1 MTFFFRRTPE
11 TKTTTSDLPPYLVT
25 TTASSTPSFAIPKIP
40 PPACNVS
47 SSNMPPFATPN
58 IPPPSRNVSS
68 SNMPPYAPSTHI
80 LDYSGL
86 PYMHFWPYQFT
97 APPSTTLLNATNYST
112 TTPSTHTV
120 SYSTNAPSYQ
130 TVQAMSS
137 RGPPMATSP
146 IPTANHGLASP
157 PSLTQ
162 IPVPPKFDFPPPF
175 IPTTTPSLPD
185 NQSLH
190 LPPNFPSMPQ
200 QLTERQLQHPAV
212 SVPGIAPR
220 NSQHNMFVPPVA
232 YPPLPS
238 PNVNYPFQTQPVF
251 VIGYFFNPNTCIPK
265 VAASPVQTSIPPD
278 CNRVY
283 VAGSNAISHD
293 GSNGST
299 CVLPAAT
306 SS

>member
-1 MTFFFRRTPE
+1 
-11 TKTTTSDLPPYLVT
+11 
-25 TTASSTPSFAIPKIP
+25 
-40 PPACNVS
+40 
-47 SSNMPPFATPN
+47 
-58 IPPPSRNVSS
+58 
-68 SNMPPYAPSTHI
+68 
-80 LDYSGL
+80 
-86 PYMHFWPYQFT
+86 
-97 APPSTTLLNATNYST
+97 
-112 TTPSTHTV
+112 
-120 SYSTNAPSYQ
+120 
-130 TVQAMSS
+130 
-137 RGPPMATSP
+137 MATSP

-200 QLTERQLQHPAV
+200 QLTELQHPAV
-212 SVPGIAPR
+212 SVPIAQR

-232 YPPLPS
+232 YPSLPS

-278 CNRVY
+278 CNSVY

-306 SS
+306 SSSFEKSTQRGELTYASTFYDEKVSYMYVNAVHAWSIKKQRPSLSHPFSVNVAANI